1 MKHFFKGVGSL
12 LLDQVVAN
20 ISAAMLV
27 LSVSV
32 IFKNS
37 LPGYVLALCITMLL
51 YGYCAYRSGYK
62 SGNRDPRRV
71 PKDPKYGGF
80 LYLGAAEGVIAALPL
95 FVIYLLY
102 QIGKFWWAW
111 LGFRLADMYWFWP
124 LAGIFPN
131 HQPLI
136 MALAFIPM
144 ILFPW
149 LGYIAGYKNFILS
162 DVFLNMYKKILSRMP
177 EE

>member
-1 MKHFFKGVGSL
+1 MKHLFKGVGSL

-27 LSVSV
+27 LTVSV

-37 LPGYVLALCITMLL
+37 LLGYTLAFGITMLL
-51 YGYCAYRSGYK
+51 YSYCAYRSGFK
-62 SGNRDPRRV
+62 SGIRDPRRV
-71 PKDPKYGGF
+71 PKDPHYRGY
-80 LYLGAAEGVIAALPL
+80 LYRGAVEGAFAAVPL
-95 FVIYLLY
+95 LLIYLLY
-102 QIGKFWWAW
+102 QFGKFWWAW
-111 LGFRLADMYWFWP
+111 LGFRLADMYWYWP
-124 LAGIFPN
+124 LAGMFPN

-136 MALAFIPM
+136 MALAFLPM

-162 DVFLNMYKKILSRMP
+162 DVFLNLYKKLLSRMP